1 MWELWLYL
9 CGMYFKA
16 SGRTNPVTKKYDSYY
31 RLVES
36 YRNETGRICHRTILN
51 VGFLDDEL
59 TPEQLNL
66 IARTL
71 TDMYQRKQS
80 IFPQNDPLISKW
92 VAELWGKIV
101 GGKRLDLTAYDPNNR
116 MVNAD
121 TLNHSNVREM
131 GAEWMCY
138 NTWQQLDLD
147 KVLIDNG
154 FSDHDV
160 RLAQTQVISRAVNPA
175 SELATAR
182 WIHENSAVMELT
194 GYDPEKMN
202 KDRLYKSA
210 LKLSSVKE
218 KLEHHLS
225 QKTNELFD
233 IQDKIML
240 YDLTNTYFEGE
251 RRNSTL
257 AKYGRS
263 KEKRSDCKLVVL
275 ALVVNIFGF
284 IKHSSVHEGNFSDCK
299 DIEKVINSLD
309 YATGTNKPVVVLDAG
324 IATKENLAII
334 RSKGYHYLCV
344 SRTKL
349 KNYVFDPS
357 RLVVYLE
364 TQSKKEV
371 VLKKILNPEY
381 TDYCLEI
388 TSEMKAK
395 KEQGMK
401 TQFETRYEDEL
412 NKIKA
417 SLTKKGGVKLADK
430 VNQRIGRAKQKYPS
444 AQGRYDIQLSYDE
457 KNKTVTELVWT
468 RIDKKDKDSTDNLG
482 KYFVRTSMDMKDE
495 VVVWNVYNTIR
506 EIESTF
512 RTLKT
517 DLDLRPIYH
526 KKDESTIAHLN
537 LGLLAYWLVNT
548 IRRQLKRS
556 DINHSWTEIVR
567 IGNTQKVITTTGY
580 NKAGKEIVVRK
591 CSEPDTKLK
600 ALQIALKIKH
610 RPFTKLKSVVH
621 KPKLKNP
628 ERSTIRELP
637 SD

>member
-1 MWELWLYL
+1 
-9 CGMYFKA
+9 MYFKA
-16 SGRTNPVTKKYDSYY
+16 SGRTNPGTKKYDSYY

-36 YRNETGRICHRTILN
+36 YRNETGRICHRTVLN

-71 TDMYQRKQS
+71 TDMYQQKQS
-80 IFPQNDPLISKW
+80 IFPQTDPLISKW

-101 GGKRLDLTAYDPNNR
+101 GGKRLDLTAYDPNSR
-116 MVNAD
+116 LVNAD
-121 TLNHSNVREM
+121 TLSHSNVREM

-154 FSDHDV
+154 FSEYEV
-160 RLAQTQVISRAVNPA
+160 QLAQTQVISRAVNPA

-182 WIHENSAVMELT
+182 WIQENSAVMELT

-251 RRNSTL
+251 KRNSTL

-299 DIEKVINSLD
+299 DIEKVIDSLD

-334 RSKGYHYLCV
+334 RNKGYHYLCV

-364 TQSKKEV
+364 TKSKKEV

-468 RIDKKDKDSTDNLG
+468 RIEKKDKDATDNLG

-556 DINHSWTEIVR
+556 GINHSWTEIVR

-591 CSEPDTKLK
+591 CSEPDAKLK

-610 RPFTKLKSVVH
+610 RPFSKLKSVVH

-628 ERSTIRELP
+628 LRSTIRELP
-637 SD
+637 SG

>member
-1 MWELWLYL
+1 MSELWLYL

-16 SGRTNPVTKKYDSYY
+16 SGRTNPGTKKYDSYY

-71 TDMYQRKQS
+71 TDMYQSKQS
-80 IFPQNDPLISKW
+80 IFPQTDPLISKW

-121 TLNHSNVREM
+121 TLSHSNVREM

-138 NTWQQLDLD
+138 NAWQQLSLD

-154 FSDHDV
+154 FSEHEV
-160 RLAQTQVISRAVNPA
+160 QLAQTQVISRAVNPA

-251 RRNSTL
+251 KRNSTL

-284 IKHSSVHEGNFSDCK
+284 IKHSSVHEGNFSDSK
-299 DIEKVINSLD
+299 DIEKVISSLD

-334 RSKGYHYLCV
+334 RNKGYHYLCV

-349 KNYVFDPS
+349 KHYVFDQS

-364 TQSKKEV
+364 TKSKKEV
-371 VLKKILNPEY
+371 VLKKILSPDH

-412 NKIKA
+412 NKIGA

-444 AQGRYDIQLSYDE
+444 AQGRYDIQLNYDE
-457 KNKTVTELVWT
+457 KKKTVTELVWT
-468 RIDKKDKDSTDNLG
+468 RIEKKDKVCTDNLG

-495 VVVWNVYNTIR
+495 VIVWNVYNTIR

-556 DINHSWTEIVR
+556 GINHSWTEIVR

-600 ALQIALKIKH
+600 ELQIALKIKH

-621 KPKLKNP
+621 KPKLKNLESP
-628 ERSTIRELP
+628 KIRELP
-637 SD
+637 SG

>member
-1 MWELWLYL
+1 MLELWLYL
-9 CGMYFKA
+9 YGMYFKA

-59 TPEQLNL
+59 TSEQLNL
-66 IARTL
+66 IARAL

-80 IFPQNDPLISKW
+80 IYPQTDPIISKW
-92 VAELWGKIV
+92 VSELWGKIV
-101 GGKRLDLTAYDPNNR
+101 GGKRLDLTIYDPNNR

-121 TLNHSNVREM
+121 TLSHSNVREM
-131 GAEWMCY
+131 GSEWMCY
-138 NTWQQLDLD
+138 NAWQQLDLD
-147 KVLIDNG
+147 KLLIENG
-154 FSDHDV
+154 FSEHEIQ
-160 RLAQTQVISRAVNPA
+160 LAQTQVISRAVNPA

-182 WIHENSAVMELT
+182 WIQENSAVMELT

-251 RRNSTL
+251 KRNSTL

-275 ALVVNIFGF
+275 ALVVNIYGF
-284 IKHSSVHEGNFSDCK
+284 IKHSSVHEGNFSDCR
-299 DIEKVINSLD
+299 DIEKVIASLD

-364 TQSKKEV
+364 TKSKKEV
-371 VLKKILNPEY
+371 VLKKILSPDH

-401 TQFETRYEDEL
+401 TQFETRYEEEL
-412 NKIKA
+412 NKIRA

-430 VNQRIGRAKQKYPS
+430 VNQRIGKAKQKYPS

-457 KNKTVTELVWT
+457 KNKIVTELVWT
-468 RIDKKDKDSTDNLG
+468 RIEKKDKDATDNLG

-495 VVVWNVYNTIR
+495 VIVWNVYNTIR

-526 KKDESTIAHLN
+526 KNDESTIAHLN

-548 IRRQLKRS
+548 IRRQLKGNG
-556 DINHSWTEIVR
+556 INHSWTEIVR

-580 NKAGKEIVVRK
+580 NKAGKEITVRK

-600 ALQIALKIKH
+600 ALQTALKIKH

-621 KPKLKNP
+621 KPKLKNLDRP
-628 ERSTIRELP
+628 IIRALP
-637 SD
+637 PG

>member
-1 MWELWLYL
+1 M
-9 CGMYFKA
+9 
-16 SGRTNPVTKKYDSYY
+16 
-31 RLVES
+31 
-36 YRNETGRICHRTILN
+36 
-51 VGFLDDEL
+51 
-59 TPEQLNL
+59 
-66 IARTL
+66 
-71 TDMYQRKQS
+71 
-80 IFPQNDPLISKW
+80 
-92 VAELWGKIV
+92 
-101 GGKRLDLTAYDPNNR
+101 
-116 MVNAD
+116 
-121 TLNHSNVREM
+121 
-131 GAEWMCY
+131 
-138 NTWQQLDLD
+138 
-147 KVLIDNG
+147 
-154 FSDHDV
+154 
-160 RLAQTQVISRAVNPA
+160 
-175 SELATAR
+175 
-182 WIHENSAVMELT
+182 
-194 GYDPEKMN
+194 
-202 KDRLYKSA
+202 
-210 LKLSSVKE
+210 
-218 KLEHHLS
+218 
-225 QKTNELFD
+225 
-233 IQDKIML
+233 
-240 YDLTNTYFEGE
+240 
-251 RRNSTL
+251 
-257 AKYGRS
+257 
-263 KEKRSDCKLVVL
+263 

-299 DIEKVINSLD
+299 DIEKVIDSLD
-309 YATGTNKPVVVLDAG
+309 YATGINKPVVVLDAG

-334 RSKGYHYLCV
+334 RNKGYHYLCV

-364 TQSKKEV
+364 TKSKKEV

-444 AQGRYDIQLSYDE
+444 VQGRYDIQLSYDE

-468 RIDKKDKDSTDNLG
+468 RIEKKDKDSTDNLG

-556 DINHSWTEIVR
+556 GINHSWTEIVR

-591 CSEPDTKLK
+591 CSEPDAKLK

-610 RPFTKLKSVVH
+610 RPFSKLKSVVH

-628 ERSTIRELP
+628 QRSTIRELP
-637 SD
+637 SG

>member
-1 MWELWLYL
+1 MSELWLYL

-16 SGRTNPVTKKYDSYY
+16 SGRTNPDTKKYDSYY

-51 VGFLDDEL
+51 VGFLDDKL

-71 TDMYQRKQS
+71 TDMYQHKQS
-80 IFPQNDPLISKW
+80 IFPQTDPLISKW

-101 GGKRLDLTAYDPNNR
+101 GGKRLDLTAYDPNSR
-116 MVNAD
+116 LVNAD
-121 TLNHSNVREM
+121 TLSHSNVREM

-138 NTWQQLDLD
+138 NTWQKLDLD
-147 KVLIDNG
+147 KVLIDHG
-154 FSDHDV
+154 FSEHEIQ
-160 RLAQTQVISRAVNPA
+160 LAQTQVISRAVNPA

-210 LKLSSVKE
+210 LKLSSVKD
-218 KLEHHLS
+218 KLEQHLS

-251 RRNSTL
+251 KRNSTL

-275 ALVVNIFGF
+275 ALVVNIYGF

-299 DIEKVINSLD
+299 DIEKVIDSLD
-309 YATGTNKPVVVLDAG
+309 YATRTNKPVVVLDAG

-334 RSKGYHYLCV
+334 RNKGYHYLCV

-364 TQSKKEV
+364 TKSKKEV
-371 VLKKILNPEY
+371 VLKKILSPDH

-401 TQFETRYEDEL
+401 TQFETRYEEEL
-412 NKIKA
+412 NKIRA
-417 SLTKKGGVKLADK
+417 SLSKKGGVKLADK

-468 RIDKKDKDSTDNLG
+468 RIEKKDKDATDNLG

-512 RTLKT
+512 RTIKT

-548 IRRQLKRS
+548 IRRQLKKS
-556 DINHSWTEIVR
+556 GINHSWTEIVR

-580 NKAGKEIVVRK
+580 NKAGKEITVRK

-600 ALQIALKIKH
+600 ALQTALKIKH

-621 KPKLKNP
+621 KPKLKIP
-628 ERSTIRELP
+628 QRSTIRELP
-637 SD
+637 SS

>member
-1 MWELWLYL
+1 MSELWLYL

-16 SGRTNPVTKKYDSYY
+16 SGRTNPSTKKYDSYY

-71 TDMYQRKQS
+71 SDMYQCKQS

-154 FSDHDV
+154 FNEHEIQ
-160 RLAQTQVISRAVNPA
+160 LAQTQVISRAVNPA
-175 SELATAR
+175 SELATTR

-251 RRNSTL
+251 KRNSAL

-284 IKHSSVHEGNFSDCK
+284 IKHSSIHEGNFSDSK
-299 DIEKVINSLD
+299 DIEKVIASLD
-309 YATGTNKPVVVLDAG
+309 YVTGINKPVVVLDAG

-334 RSKGYHYLCV
+334 RDKGYHYLCV

-364 TQSKKEV
+364 TKSKKEV

-388 TSEMKAK
+388 TSEMKAN

-412 NKIKA
+412 NKIRA

-468 RIDKKDKDSTDNLG
+468 RIEKKDKDATDNLG

-506 EIESTF
+506 EIEGTF

-556 DINHSWTEIVR
+556 GINNSWTEIVR

-591 CSEPDTKLK
+591 CSEPEIKLK
-600 ALQIALKIKH
+600 ALQLALKMKH

-637 SD
+637 PS

>member
-1 MWELWLYL
+1 
-9 CGMYFKA
+9 MYFKA
-16 SGRTNPVTKKYDSYY
+16 SGRTNPGTKKYDSYY

-71 TDMYQRKQS
+71 TDMYQQKQS
-80 IFPQNDPLISKW
+80 IFPQTDPLISKW

-101 GGKRLDLTAYDPNNR
+101 GGKRLDLTAYDPNSR
-116 MVNAD
+116 LVNAD

-147 KVLIDNG
+147 KILIDNG
-154 FSDHDV
+154 FSEHEV
-160 RLAQTQVISRAVNPA
+160 QLAQTQVISRAVNPA
-175 SELATAR
+175 SELATAK
-182 WIHENSAVMELT
+182 WIQENSAVMELT

-210 LKLSSVKE
+210 LKLSCVKE

-251 RRNSTL
+251 KRNSTL

-299 DIEKVINSLD
+299 DIEKVIDSLD

-334 RSKGYHYLCV
+334 RNKGYHYLCV

-364 TQSKKEV
+364 TKSKKEV

-381 TDYCLEI
+381 IDYCLEI

-457 KNKTVTELVWT
+457 KNKTVTELVWA
-468 RIDKKDKDSTDNLG
+468 RIDKKDKDATDNLG

-495 VVVWNVYNTIR
+495 VIVWNVYNTIR

-556 DINHSWTEIVR
+556 GINHSWTEIVR

-600 ALQIALKIKH
+600 ALQLALKIKH

-621 KPKLKNP
+621 KPKLKNL
-628 ERSTIRELP
+628 ERPTIMELP
-637 SD
+637 SG